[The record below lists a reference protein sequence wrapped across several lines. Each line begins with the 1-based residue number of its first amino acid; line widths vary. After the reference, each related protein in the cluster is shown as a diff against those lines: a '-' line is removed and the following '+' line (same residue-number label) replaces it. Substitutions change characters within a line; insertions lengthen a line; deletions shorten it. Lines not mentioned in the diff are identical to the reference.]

1 MKVLFFSFITLLA
14 AMCSGGNSASV
25 NESNNADYETVSKVE
40 SATPTEIDDT
50 ANRKMIWKGN
60 LEIKV
65 NNVDETTKKVNEICA
80 QYGAFVSGMEL
91 NNSNYEISNRITLRV
106 ESKNFAQLIEAIKAE
121 GTYVRNVT
129 ISSNDV
135 TEKFID
141 VESRLKTKKEVRQR
155 YIDILK
161 NKTGK
166 ISEVLEA
173 EEAIR
178 KITEEIEAKE
188 GQLRYLQDQVKYST
202 LTLRLY
208 ETVTY
213 NEEPEVYEKSFGS
226 KSLQALKNGWNIV
239 TTLVLIFINIWPFI
253 LIAAVFIWRWKWIKS
268 KLSKK
273 RQV

>member
-1 MKVLFFSFITLLA
+1 MKVLFFSSFILLA
-14 AMCSGGNSASV
+14 AMCGGGNDVSV
-25 NESNNADYETVSKVE
+25 NETTNTGYETISKAE
-40 SATPTEIDDT
+40 SAASTKVDNA

-65 NNVDETTKKVNEICA
+65 DNVDETTKKVNDICA
-80 QYGAFVSGMEL
+80 KYGAFVSGMEL

-106 ESKNFAQLIEAIKAE
+106 ESDNFTQLIEAIKAE
-121 GTYVRNVT
+121 GTYVKNVT

-188 GQLRYLQDQVKYST
+188 GQLRFLKDQVKYST
-202 LTLRLY
+202 LNLRIY
-208 ETVTY
+208 QTVTF
-213 NEEPEVYEKSFGS
+213 NEEPEAYEKSFGS
-226 KSLQALKNGWNIV
+226 KSLQALKNGWGII
-239 TTLVLIFINIWPFI
+239 TTLVLIFINIWPI
-253 LIAAVFIWRWKWIKS
+253 VLIASVLIWRWKWIKS
-268 KLSKK
+268 KLGRKK
-273 RQV
+273 